1 MEIHIEKEE
10 LAGCVQE
17 TVDYM
22 FDQVL
27 KQKKPGTITIE
38 TGGRDYTSFGTFNNS
53 LSDEENFHIV
63 LYDKLIH
70 EYQSHECQFY
80 ATLVH
85 ELMHAADRLF
95 LQKYSFY
102 KHIILMPREKYSFER
117 LRWLLWTLHHFRA
130 EGIADLCARLLW
142 LRKEPQPKSR
152 TDLRFCRHQAQLDA
166 RFNTEADAEQFTQL
180 IENVI
185 RAGEQL
191 PKELSKTIRV
201 RAYDYGCAIVLRS
214 LRNLR
219 LISQEDEQQI
229 NTYIRTSGR
238 RLQEKTGELS
248 LFPEDKAEL
257 DEEVVG
263 RVLNTCLSLNL
274 PLFLEGLLL
283 GRDGKPLIPVTPLLA
298 LCGDV
303 QGYRRDDRI
312 ALFAKLLNSPQRTVA
327 EFNKAMKVLAG
338 RPMPEKSMICKM
350 GEIHADPGWPTYL
363 GFNDKIDRL
372 YAAYWEYKAAGRQDL
387 AQVANHA
394 LHYFFRVKDMIGDFV
409 PAFGFVDDLLV
420 VDMALEIL
428 GATTFLPQEKQLI
441 EP

>member
-1 MEIHIEKEE
+1 MQ
-10 LAGCVQE
+10 LA
-17 TVDYM
+17 
-22 FDQVL
+22 
-27 KQKKPGTITIE
+27 
-38 TGGRDYTSFGTFNNS
+38 
-53 LSDEENFHIV
+53 
-63 LYDKLIH
+63 
-70 EYQSHECQFY
+70 
-80 ATLVH
+80 
-85 ELMHAADRLF
+85 
-95 LQKYSFY
+95 
-102 KHIILMPREKYSFER
+102 
-117 LRWLLWTLHHFRA
+117 
-130 EGIADLCARLLW
+130 
-142 LRKEPQPKSR
+142 SR